1 MYTSEVIRFL
11 FSSIEAAAMIILSL
25 TLFRIPLKY
34 TSIKV
39 LIITITLSC
48 VSLFQRDYLHLEN
61 FVTISVIIT
70 YIILFKFLFNVPTI
84 YSLLVS
90 ISGHLI
96 FVFIQT
102 LLVVIGTMIGLTTTH
117 QLKTSLLH
125 GSLLQFISAT
135 IAILL
140 VIWMQ
145 RRKIGFMFVVKRFTM
160 KRLFS
165 SFNLLLSFVILL
177 SFSTVQLTVIS
188 FEDNSYLIFGLA
200 SVTFVL
206 IIALSLTYVKN
217 KNDIRDKYER
227 LKK

>member
-1 MYTSEVIRFL
+1 MFITEVIRFL
-11 FSSIEAAAMIILSL
+11 FSSIEAAAMIVLSL

-34 TSIKV
+34 TSVKV
-39 LIITITLSC
+39 LIITLTLSC
-48 VSLFQRDYLHLEN
+48 VSLFQRDYLHLES

-70 YIILFKFLFNVPTI
+70 YIILFKFLFNLPTT
-84 YSLLVS
+84 YSLLVT

-102 LLVVIGTMIGLTTTH
+102 LLVVIGIMIGLTNTH
-117 QLKTSLLH
+117 QLETSLWH
-125 GSLLQFISAT
+125 GSLLQFISAI
-135 IAILL
+135 IAIIL

-165 SFNLLLSFVILL
+165 SFNLILSFAIVL

-188 FEDNSYLIFGLA
+188 FKDNSYIIYGLA
-200 SVTFVL
+200 GTTFVL
-206 IIALSLTYVKN
+206 IIALSLIYIKN